1 LTSDVVTALH
11 TSGERT
17 FDPASDGFGFR
28 NPVGEVAVGNR
39 GGPLVRR
46 LGAVLF
52 GKGLCFGMVAMA
64 LRSFAEQ
71 STDEPHPPLAGLAPS
86 PELLGEIRRYHVRQ
100 YGPRA
105 VLAAVGDWLISRGG
119 RPEGTL
125 GRLRLAGADPHL
137 ICFGP
142 TVNRRFFR
150 CLLRAH
156 AVAPYRIEATDRE
169 TRVYVYDPNH
179 PKDKGRYVLFRHDGS
194 GRIREFGY
202 EGFGTRWGW
211 GISLFPL
218 SAIGDTARPRLRA
231 IP

>member
-1 LTSDVVTALH
+1 MITGLH
-11 TSGERT
+11 TPGERA
-17 FDPASDGFGFR
+17 FDPVRDGFGFR
-28 NPVGEVAVGNR
+28 NPVEEVAIGSGR
-39 GGPLVRR
+39 GPLRR
-46 LGAVLF
+46 LGAVLY

-71 STDEPHPPLAGLAPS
+71 PMETPGSPLAELPPS

-100 YGPRA
+100 YRPRA
-105 VLAAVGDWLISRGG
+105 VLAAVGDWLRSRG
-119 RPEGTL
+119 RPDGIL

-142 TVNRRFFR
+142 AFNRRFFR

-156 AVAPYRIEATDRE
+156 AVAPYRIEETDRE
-169 TRVYVYDPNH
+169 TRVYVYDPNY
-179 PKDKGRYVLFRHDGS
+179 PGDRGRYVLFRRDASGQVGS
-194 GRIREFGY
+194 FQY

-218 SAIGDTARPRLRA
+218 SAIGDTARSRLRA